1 MKKTIK
7 SAILL
12 IMIGM
17 LLFVLTGC
25 VNVNYEIKLEKD
37 GSGDVSY
44 MMGYDKQFL
53 NSIGAK
59 QEDLEGDDTFDEMQ
73 DEAEEK
79 GYTVDK
85 YEDEL
90 TYGFKASKHVE
101 NIQEEFN
108 VGNVIG
114 EDVEDDRIVFEESFL
129 KTKYYQNTNL
139 DLSTLAGEEDAL
151 TNAVLGQMKISYKI
165 VLPFKVGENNAT
177 TVSEDGKTLE
187 WVLKAAQANEIRFEA
202 TEDYTMYAIG
212 GVVGLVL
219 VIATATIILVTNK
232 KKSEKQEEVV
242 VTEEI
247 ISEEKQQDTQ
257 VQVNE
262 QKVEKTDKAN
272 ETVEEDKKEEK

>member
-12 IMIGM
+12 IIVGM

-53 NSIGAK
+53 KSIGAK
-59 QEDLEGDDTFDEMQ
+59 QEDLEGDDTFNEMQ

-114 EDVEDDRIVFEESFL
+114 EDIEDDKILFEESFL
-129 KTKYYQNTNL
+129 KTKYYQNTKL
-139 DLSTLAGEEDAL
+139 DLSAIEGEDDVF
-151 TNAVLGQMKISYKI
+151 TNSILGQMKISYKI

-187 WVLKAAQANEIRFEA
+187 WTLKAGQLNEISFEA
-202 TEDYTMYAIG
+202 VEDYTMYVIA
-212 GVVGLVL
+212 GVVVLVL
-219 VIATATIILVTNK
+219 VIAAVAIAFVTKK
-232 KKSEKQEEVV
+232 KKSEKQEEV
-242 VTEEI
+242 
-247 ISEEKQQDTQ
+247 Q
-257 VQVNE
+257 VKGE
-262 QKVEKTDKAN
+262 KVEKTNK
-272 ETVEEDKKEEK
+272 VEEK